1 MLLHL
6 CEQSFSDMIG
16 NTNEPSTRVRV
27 SNLGGGDAMK
37 QVFAL
42 ERDCF
47 YMFTFPLGSS
57 YKDIV
62 DLIESAI
69 SLTSVSSS
77 LIIS

>member
-1 MLLHL
+1 
-6 CEQSFSDMIG
+6 
-16 NTNEPSTRVRV
+16 
-27 SNLGGGDAMK
+27 MK